1 MSQLLLIAV
10 ESRGGLPDDPASREG
25 RSVQGEE
32 PIRQIAA
39 LLPEAAENAVRRAAE
54 EPNERREDLY
64 AERIVER
71 FR

>member
-1 MSQLLLIAV
+1 
-10 ESRGGLPDDPASREG
+10 LPDDPASREG

>member
-1 MSQLLLIAV
+1 LSLEEDCRTTGLARR
-10 ESRGGLPDDPASREG
+10 EERAGRGTHT
-25 RSVQGEE
+25 
-32 PIRQIAA
+32 QIAA
-39 LLPEAAENAVRRAAE
+39 LLHEAAEDAVRRAAE